1 MDNRMVFH
9 TQIASVMEVL
19 ANAAVAELCKLVDDD
34 YAVFRLEI
42 TQSQKENRVL
52 RRKLLELKVARERA
66 ERTTRERVLAS
77 RVKIPDR
84 NREMSR
90 VTVSGEGRLT
100 GGHRSFVKAAR
111 HNTWRDDQ
119 PITVE
124 GSGTSTQH
132 VIVIESADAEAAGP
146 GVKQERSEGE
156 KDPQHSRAIQTGA
169 PPVSIED
176 PTSAPTS
183 PRNRPSVREVLTTD
197 QTRGDWAVLLLP
209 VQSTYRYFTRARG
222 WFIAVEL
229 TR

>member
-1 MDNRMVFH
+1 MANCIVFH
-9 TQIASVMEVL
+9 TQIASIMEVL
-19 ANAAVAELCKLVDDD
+19 ANAAVAEICKLVDDD

-84 NREMSR
+84 NREVSR
-90 VTVSGEGRLT
+90 VTVSGEGHLT
-100 GGHRSFVKAAR
+100 GGHRSFVKPAK

-132 VIVIESADAEAAGP
+132 IISADAEAAGP
-146 GVKQERSEGE
+146 GVKQERTEGE
-156 KDPQHSRAIQTGA
+156 KD
-169 PPVSIED
+169 PVSIED
-176 PTSAPTS
+176 PTTAPTP
-183 PRNRPSVREVLTTD
+183 PRTQPSIREVLTTD
-197 QTRGDWAVLLLP
+197 QTQRDWAVLLLP

-222 WFIAVEL
+222 WFIAVEMMM
-229 TR
+229 R